1 MDCEELDD
9 IRNLKFMNRTQ
20 ETSEDRMIKLL
31 FHNENHQ
38 GIGFMIKKLW
48 EKRRNLLKYK
58 EKEEERR
65 KKDHGSLAQQK
76 GHCKSDPGPVEGGCV
91 YPRQRHRNVPVGSY

>member
-1 MDCEELDD
+1 
-9 IRNLKFMNRTQ
+9 MNKTQ

-48 EKRRNLLKYK
+48 KKRKNLLKYK
-58 EKEEERR
+58 EKEEKRR
-65 KKDHGSLAQQK
+65 KKDHGNLAQQK
-76 GHCKSDPGPVEGGCV
+76 GHCKSDPGPVKRGCV
-91 YPRQRHRNVPVGSY
+91 NPKQRYKIIPVGSY